1 MPRPNTTAVIV
12 LSYPEHMDY
21 EINEKIISVFE
32 TSGDYTTI
40 YDGTES
46 FIGND
51 IVLSCP
57 VYDTPDD
64 FAIWNYCQSIIRSNE
79 LPFPEEH
86 DVIILSSGNV
96 REWREYFAP
105 DTDGDVIEAIVQND
119 SYYLAYPEKISD
131 YASDAFI
138 GRYTE
143 EEMAEHLADD
153 DVRLL
158 DLDDDIRSAINL
170 RDLYRDTM
178 TYTMWHDSDLWFWNR

>member
-1 MPRPNTTAVIV
+1 MPRPDTTAVIV
-12 LSYPEHMDY
+12 LSYPENIDY

-32 TSGDYTTI
+32 ASGDYTTI
-40 YDGTES
+40 SDGTES

-57 VYDTPDD
+57 VYGTPDD

-86 DVIILSSGNV
+86 DVIILASENV
-96 REWREYFAP
+96 REWREYFCP
-105 DTDGDVIEAIVQND
+105 DTEVDVVQAIVWND
-119 SYYLAYPEKISD
+119 SYYLAYPEEISD

-143 EEMAEHLADD
+143 EKMAEHLADD
-153 DVRLL
+153 DERLI

-178 TYTMWHDSDLWFWNR
+178 TYTMWHDGDLWFWNR